1 MIKEKTIVST
11 ATLATSLLM
20 YFYARNAEKDAV
32 PYVMIG
38 GFMGA
43 VIGESIVEYLNKQDK
58 NRSFKSKIY
67 LLLSKFISLFKK
79 NK

>member
-11 ATLATSLLM
+11 TTLAASLLM
-20 YFYARNAEKDAV
+20 HFYARTAQKDAV

-43 VIGESIVEYLNKQDK
+43 VIGESIVEYIN
-58 NRSFKSKIY
+58 
-67 LLLSKFISLFKK
+67 K
-79 NK
+79 NKKD

>member
-11 ATLATSLLM
+11 TTLASSLIM
-20 YFYARNAEKDAV
+20 YFYARAAEKDAV

-43 VIGESIVEYLNKQDK
+43 VIGESIVEYLNK
-58 NRSFKSKIY
+58 N
-67 LLLSKFISLFKK
+67 KK
-79 NK
+79 

>member
-20 YFYARNAEKDAV
+20 YFYAKTAEKDAV

-38 GFMGA
+38 GYMGA
-43 VIGESIVEYLNKQDK
+43 VIGESIVEYLNK
-58 NRSFKSKIY
+58 N
-67 LLLSKFISLFKK
+67 KK
-79 NK
+79 Q

>member
-11 ATLATSLLM
+11 TTLASSLLM
-20 YFYARNAEKDAV
+20 YFYARAVEKDAV

-43 VIGESIVEYLNKQDK
+43 VIGESIVEYLNK
-58 NRSFKSKIY
+58 N
-67 LLLSKFISLFKK
+67 KK
-79 NK
+79 D